1 MVVALFSVA
10 ASKTFCHAMKLPP
23 LLSRV
28 FSLRSALRGFFALA
42 LTSLATQCA
51 SPVSSGSSSDG
62 ALGGSARTASLTEKS
77 RPGLGTGFGES
88 RWSEVDSTT
97 FRRGSSHPAVSE
109 KIFYNDRQGVL
120 AATGG
125 GGRKFSGWKKIG
137 SGSVSFGLKSE
148 GGWLRGVEDGN
159 TYVIGEPGERYDI
172 LLRNETSRR
181 VEVVVSV
188 DGLDVLD
195 GRPASVQKRG
205 YVIPGHGSVRIEGW
219 RTSMNQVAAFRFA
232 SVSRSYAAMKH
243 GDTRNVGVIGVAVF
257 LGEDAVPHFSDP
269 VPGPW
274 RTGDT
279 QRREKANPFPASG
292 RWASPP

>member
-1 MVVALFSVA
+1 
-10 ASKTFCHAMKLPP
+10 MKRPT

-28 FSLRSALRGFFALA
+28 FFLQSALRGFFALTLA
-42 LTSLATQCA
+42 SLATQCA
-51 SPVSSGSSSDG
+51 SPVSSGSGADG
-62 ALGGSARTASLTEKS
+62 ALGGAARTASLAEKR
-77 RPGLGTGFGES
+77 RPGLGTGYGES
-88 RWSEVDSTT
+88 RWSEVDSTS
-97 FRRGSSHPAVSE
+97 FRRASSHPTASE
-109 KIFYNDRQGVL
+109 KIFYNDRQGVM
-120 AATGG
+120 AATG
-125 GGRKFSGWKKIG
+125 GGRKFSGWKEIAG
-137 SGSVSFGLKSE
+137 GLVSFGLKSE

-172 LLRNETSRR
+172 LLKNETSRR

-243 GDTRNVGVIGVAVF
+243 GNTRNVGVIGVAVF
-257 LGEDAVPHFSDP
+257 TGVDHVPHFSDP

-274 RTGDT
+274 RTGDI
-279 QRREKANPFPASG
+279 QRREQANPFPASS
-292 RWASPP
+292 RWATPP